1 MKSEKIQ
8 KRIIQSKEFPFLLVL
23 GLKSHS
29 LLQHGT
35 PTYLL
40 SQKWRLYALKRL
52 FSVICIYEY
61 EKQLQSFLP
70 QSQIDDSVRLFF
82 QDFFPDFFNA
92 YLGLLFITE
101 VPCTFIYFLIFPPAC
116 VSILGTVFY
125 IFRNQST
132 YIARYGS
139 PPAEVLLLSN
149 LIFLR

>member
-29 LLQHGT
+29 LLQHAT
-35 PTYLL
+35 PTQLEMEIICTKKIIL
-40 SQKWRLYALKRL
+40 SNM
-52 FSVICIYEY
+52 YEH
-61 EKQLQSFLP
+61 EKQLRIQSFLP
-70 QSQIDDSVRLFF
+70 QSQIDDSVRSFF

-92 YLGLLFITE
+92 YLGLLFTTE
-101 VPCTFIYFLIFPPAC
+101 IPCTFIYFLIFPPAC